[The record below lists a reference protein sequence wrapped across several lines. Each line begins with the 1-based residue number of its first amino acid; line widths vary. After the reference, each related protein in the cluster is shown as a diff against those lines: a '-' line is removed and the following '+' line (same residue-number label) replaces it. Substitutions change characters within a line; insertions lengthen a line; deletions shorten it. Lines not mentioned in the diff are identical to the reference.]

1 LRKNEKPLVYIIL
14 INWNGL
20 EDTLEC
26 LESLRKI
33 AYPKFR
39 VIVVDNGSKD
49 NQADIIKEKFPEVKL
64 IRNNR
69 NMGYVIANNQGI
81 ELALKRSADYI
92 LLLNNDI
99 VVERNFLNILI
110 NYAERNK
117 DFGILSPKILYYD
130 SNKIWSVG
138 GKILPGGITIL
149 TGKGKDHNCYTTEVI
164 ETDFVSGCAMLI
176 KRSVIE
182 TIGFLDPIYFAY
194 FEDADFC
201 LRAKNFGYK
210 IVVIPKSVIYHKK
223 SSSSGK
229 RGSFRRLSPLQYY
242 LLTRNQIL
250 FIKKFSRWKIASI
263 IVTIAFRLAYLL
275 VYNKLDIESLKS
287 LIRGAIDGIT
297 SKGAIFRNGT
307 K

>member
-1 LRKNEKPLVYIIL
+1 MFLRRNEKPLVYIIL

-33 AYPKFR
+33 AYPNFR

-49 NQADIIKEKFPEVKL
+49 NQAEIIKEKFPEIKL
-64 IRNNR
+64 IKNKQ

-92 LLLNNDI
+92 LLLNNDT
-99 VVERNFLNILI
+99 VVERNFLDILI
-110 NYAERNK
+110 KYAEQSKNV
-117 DFGILSPKILYYD
+117 GILSPKILYYD
-130 SNKIWSVG
+130 FNKIWSVG

-223 SSSSGK
+223 SSSSGI
-229 RGSFRRLSPLQYY
+229 RGSFRKLSPLQYY

-287 LIRGAIDGIT
+287 LVKGIIDGVT
-297 SKGAIFRNGT
+297 QEVKF
-307 K
+307 